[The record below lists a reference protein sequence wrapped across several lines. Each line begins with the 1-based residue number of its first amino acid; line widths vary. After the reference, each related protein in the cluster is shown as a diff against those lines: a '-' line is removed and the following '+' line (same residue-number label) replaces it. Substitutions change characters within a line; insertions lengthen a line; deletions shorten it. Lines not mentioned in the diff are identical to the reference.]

1 MFNYTQIKHAF
12 WKAFIAST
20 LFIITYMFYNTEFI
34 RGNIE
39 DMAFDIVNKFSIK
52 TKPIK
57 TNSPHILLFGID
69 DLYMKEHRLY
79 DEHNK
84 SNYGYLFPRDQ
95 IATFIE
101 SLDELSL
108 EIESKNLPK
117 ALFIDYDMS
126 FTTMPY
132 GQELSSEDTK
142 LLEVLKKPRPYSI
155 MLPKTSFYN
164 FIEKSTDKDIQKA
177 IEEQRIIFVSVS
189 ILLGSDDIVRRYQSY
204 KHFSKGDESK
214 EYINIG
220 VALWEMIR
228 GKNIDL
234 NSGKNPFYKDDII
247 GNRIWIKA
255 YSNFELEDNCSV
267 QRSYWQKLTK
277 YSANCSL
284 FDIVEE
290 DFSDSVLMLGGTYT
304 QNDDNFNV
312 LNILNTESFTG
323 IDLHANVLMTMLHLD
338 GSMHR
343 LNLWYSLLI
352 VFFSFFIFSLLI
364 TKIFSLLNISKK
376 KIEFMALLVLNT
388 IVLISLSIYLLNEYN
403 LWFNWFIPLIVS
415 EFVELLDNI
424 KNTFQKII
432 IKVRK

>member
-57 TNSPHILLFGID
+57 TNSPQVLLFGID

-84 SNYGYLFPRDQ
+84 SNYGYLFPRNQ

-126 FTTMPY
+126 FTSMPY
-132 GQELSSEDTK
+132 GQELSAEDTK
-142 LLEVLKKPRPYSI
+142 LLEVLKKPRSYSI

-164 FIEKSTDKDIQKA
+164 FIEKSTDKDIQRA
-177 IEEQRIIFVSVS
+177 IEEKRIIFVSVS
-189 ILLGSDDIVRRYQSY
+189 LLLGSDDIVRRYQSY
-204 KHFSKGDESK
+204 KHFSQGDESK
-214 EYINIG
+214 EYMNIG

-234 NSGKNPFYKDDII
+234 NSGKNPFYQDDII

-290 DFSDSVLMLGGTYT
+290 DFSGSVLMLGGTYT

-312 LNILNTESFTG
+312 LNILDTESFTG
-323 IDLHANVLMTMLHLD
+323 IDLHANALMTMLHLD